1 MRLNVPMD
9 DVIIMAVLQRQQYLS
24 HVVAADSLRI
34 NEACCSP
41 LDNFEAQVGTSH
53 ELEDHV
59 EHTLKNEKKI
69 EGFFSIGV
77 KVSFFLSG
85 HKYSVIFWIV
95 TRIYTYD
102 RLPLIKCLTFD
113 IDTGYC

>member
-59 EHTLKNEKKI
+59 EHTLEMRKI
-69 EGFFSIGV
+69 EGLFSIGLL
-77 KVSFFLSG
+77 KSSFFLLSG
-85 HKYSVIFWIV
+85 HILLSFN
-95 TRIYTYD
+95 
-102 RLPLIKCLTFD
+102 
-113 IDTGYC
+113 

>member
-9 DVIIMAVLQRQQYLS
+9 DVIIMAVLQRQKYLS

-59 EHTLKNEKKI
+59 EHTLKNEKNRR
-69 EGFFSIGV
+69 
-77 KVSFFLSG
+77 FLF
-85 HKYSVIFWIV
+85 H
-95 TRIYTYD
+95 R
-102 RLPLIKCLTFD
+102 C
-113 IDTGYC
+113 